1 MIPETGNA
9 RVGTMPSFDI
19 VSKTDLAEVDNAL
32 ANMVREMSQ
41 RYDFKG
47 SQAKIE
53 RKESE
58 LVINAD
64 DDLKLKQM
72 HELLQGHLARRKIDA
87 GVIDYKTPEKAAGQ
101 AVRQKAI
108 IRHGIDK
115 ELAMRVVKEIMD
127 GKFKV
132 QVSIQGDELRVT
144 GKKRDELQAVIEHT
158 KGLSIEQPLQFVNF
172 RD

>member
-1 MIPETGNA
+1 
-9 RVGTMPSFDI
+9 MPSFDI

-47 SQAKIE
+47 SQSKVE
-53 RKESE
+53 RKDAEII
-58 LVINAD
+58 INAD

-101 AVRQKAI
+101 AVRQTAV
-108 IRHGIDK
+108 IRQGIDR
-115 ELAMRVVKEIMD
+115 ELAKRLVKEVKD

-132 QVSIQGDELRVT
+132 QMSVQGDELRAT
-144 GKKRDELQAVIEHT
+144 GKKRDDLQAVIEHL
-158 KGLSIEQPLQFVNF
+158 KGLSVDQPLQYVNF

>member
-1 MIPETGNA
+1 
-9 RVGTMPSFDI
+9 MPSFDI

-32 ANMVREMSQ
+32 ANMMREMGQ

-47 SQAKIE
+47 SQSRIE
-53 RKESE
+53 RKEGE
-58 LVINAD
+58 ITIHAD

-87 GVIDYKTPEKAAGQ
+87 GAIDYKPAEKAAGQ

-108 IRHGIDK
+108 IRQGIDK
-115 ELAMRVVKEIMD
+115 DLAKRLVKEVKD
-127 GKFKV
+127 AKFKV
-132 QVSIQGDELRVT
+132 QVAIQGDELRVT
-144 GKKRDELQAVIEHT
+144 GKKRDDLQAVIQYI
-158 KGLSIEQPLQFVNF
+158 KGLSLEQPLQYVNF